1 MGELTWGSEMSS
13 SPIRSHGERLSSQG
27 SPEAAAAAKQVA
39 PAPDS
44 WLPGYGSGGGV
55 ASASGRSSNP
65 GAAAPAPVTG
75 GGGAAA
81 EAE

>member
-1 MGELTWGSEMSS
+1 MGELTWGSEMLS

-55 ASASGRSSNP
+55 ASASG
-65 GAAAPAPVTG
+65 GARILAPPPPPRHG
-75 GGGAAA
+75 RRGAAA